1 MIKNIE
7 QRPPPH
13 INPDYNH
20 RPVGL
25 SRRGEGD
32 DLPDGYHVHQVEF
45 GVIHIAREVSFIRIQ
60 SQVQFID
67 VVGPGGEFQVTLLEL
82 RTFIPKKRRNLP
94 DRRRDNTV
102 LGLGRNS

>member
-13 INPDYNH
+13 INPDDNH

-25 SRRGEGD
+25 PGRGEGD
-32 DLPDGYHVHQVEF
+32 DLPDGYHVHQIEF
-45 GVIHIAREVSFIRIQ
+45 RVIHIAREVSFIRIQ

-67 VVGPGGEFQVTLLEL
+67 VVGPGGEFQVTLLEFL
-82 RTFIPKKRRNLP
+82 DFNQEKRKKF
-94 DRRRDNTV
+94 T
-102 LGLGRNS
+102 